1 LSTIAHTSQGASQ
14 SSPGACPSGTYDD
27 TGDGFS
33 LTARVPDLMAF
44 DKPAVAD
51 LVASRIDL
59 TQHDDINALSASY
72 DDGISAEAAQ
82 PPVKSTSV
90 SASSSSGEVT
100 TNTDERGQY
109 DISDSPVGLDTQSNT
124 ADKHKRQAEQTE
136 GGNMNRAKSSIS
148 DEPST
153 PVPADISEEPSTGGS
168 VAETVTEPVLHIP
181 AMTVPTSPRDDS
193 KIHKCQSQA
202 STGSE
207 DQTESQS
214 AASQA
219 SNPVPTHPS
228 TKLSPQEIT
237 LAELRAQKVGL
248 LASLKGLPAIKAL
261 MEENQSYDVSEDDS
275 EPTEAD
281 ITAAANKLVKDHIK
295 LLHEYNELKDVG
307 QGLMGLIADQR
318 GVRIV
323 EVQDEFGID
332 AND

>member
-1 LSTIAHTSQGASQ
+1 MNST
-14 SSPGACPSGTYDD
+14 
-27 TGDGFS
+27 
-33 LTARVPDLMAF
+33 
-44 DKPAVAD
+44 AD
-51 LVASRIDL
+51 
-59 TQHDDINALSASY
+59 SAS
-72 DDGISAEAAQ
+72 
-82 PPVKSTSV
+82 P
-90 SASSSSGEVT
+90 SSGEVPT
-100 TNTDERGQY
+100 DTNERGQH
-109 DISDSPVGLDTQSNT
+109 DISGSPVDLDMQSNT
-124 ADKHKRQAEQTE
+124 ADNHKRQAEHIEEKDT
-136 GGNMNRAKSSIS
+136 NRANPSIS
-148 DEPST
+148 DEPSKS
-153 PVPADISEEPSTGGS
+153 VPADISENPSNGGL
-168 VAETVTEPVLHIP
+168 VAEPVTKPVLQIS
-181 AMTVPTSPRDDS
+181 AMTVPTPPRDDS
-193 KIHKCQSQA
+193 KLHKCQSQA

-248 LASLKGLPAIKAL
+248 LASLKDLPAIKAL
-261 MEENQSYDVSEDDS
+261 MEEKQSYGVSDDDG